1 MKPTSLKISLALTA
15 LAFCFSCMS
24 RGSSESA
31 EQSVSEV
38 DTSRMTPVELTDL
51 SAIAVSASA
60 LTDSGAD
67 SVLRHVA
74 TPITAL
80 MRLVGAGD
88 TADAVAVRAYA
99 SGRVMKMFYPEVHRA
114 FPSTDSL
121 NRVLTLLGARFAKL
135 LPDVAFPR
143 LYGVVSP
150 YNQSV
155 IMVGDSV
162 SFLVMNHYLGPE
174 HPAYNGFA
182 EYVRRNK
189 TSGRIPLDMAEAIV
203 STTLPYDA
211 GETPTV
217 LSRLLYEGAVVE
229 AVMQLGG
236 VSEAEALSYTPDEMA
251 WANEN
256 EAAAWDALL
265 KRRMLFSTDQE
276 MAVRLTAPMA
286 STSILNA
293 ESPGRL
299 GRFIGHR
306 IVAAYLRANP
316 STKLADLLR
325 PAFYASP
332 STLSAASY
340 PR

>member
-15 LAFCFSCMS
+15 LALCLSCTS
-24 RGSSESA
+24 RGSSDGS
-31 EQSVSEV
+31 EQTLSEV

-51 SAIAVSASA
+51 SAIAVSVSA
-60 LTDSGAD
+60 LNDSGAD
-67 SVLRHVA
+67 SVLRQLA
-74 TPITAL
+74 APMTAL
-80 MRLVGAGD
+80 MRLTGAGD
-88 TADAVAVRAYA
+88 TADVVSVRAYA
-99 SGRVMKMFYPEVHRA
+99 SGRVMKMFYPEVRCA
-114 FPSTDSL
+114 FPQTDSL
-121 NRVLTLLGARFAKL
+121 NHVLTLLGARFARL
-135 LPDVAFPR
+135 LPDVVFPR

-150 YNQSV
+150 YSQSV

-162 SFLVMNHYLGPE
+162 SFLVMNHYLGPS

-189 TSGRIPLDMAEAIV
+189 TPGRIPLDLAEAVV
-203 STTLPYDA
+203 STAMPYDA

-236 VSEAEALSYTPDEMA
+236 VSEAEALAYTPDEMA

-276 MAVRLTAPMA
+276 TAVRLTAPMA

-306 IVAAYLRANP
+306 IVAAYLRAN
-316 STKLADLLR
+316 SSAKLADLLR